1 MIAFDDK
8 STKEYPRLYFNEQ
21 KLLERIGQQTIDDAV
36 NDYITEASNQRF
48 KEALPPKSIIQEEM
62 KRRLVSSHLLSNIHY
77 QNDSII
83 YRLPEKS
90 DSATPSVND
99 IPVSEIIYDSQPK
112 DVIPVFITRRRHSTS
127 EEIKNTVDD
136 INVLQEDIRDLT
148 RQAEILGSLITIG
161 AMLFMKEGGARR
173 QRLEA
178 GKYTLPK
185 RRWKS
190 AINNV
195 LKQLRVART
204 KRYLEKIRF
213 QWQQSSS

>member
-1 MIAFDDK
+1 
-8 STKEYPRLYFNEQ
+8 
-21 KLLERIGQQTIDDAV
+21 
-36 NDYITEASNQRF
+36 
-48 KEALPPKSIIQEEM
+48 M
-62 KRRLVSSHLLSNIHY
+62 KRRHISSHLLTNLHF
-77 QNDSII
+77 QDTVV

-90 DSATPSVND
+90 ESALPSARD
-99 IPVSEIIYDSQPK
+99 IPASDILCDSQPK

-127 EEIKNTVDD
+127 EEFKCTVND

-178 GKYTLPK
+178 GKYSLPK

-190 AINNV
+190 AIHDV
-195 LKQLRVART
+195 LKQLRVAKT
-204 KRYLEKIRF
+204 KKYLEKLRF
-213 QWQQSSS
+213 QW